1 MRLPVL
7 ALACLAAVA
16 LSAVV
21 VLSQRGSAVSLSQY
35 PKSDIGMLK
44 VMQSMATA
52 PAKAAPVAAA
62 PKAHGK
68 GDLSMP
74 QQVTLSGLPRPR
86 INVYRVTHN
95 LSTAPTSSW
104 LLEGPP
110 AQHGQLTCASL
121 LARVGHGTPGGDT
134 PIWVPRSVCCEA
146 RGQTRDFKVVTISL
160 GRGGGEIGQLGRAN
174 SLRCIDLPRH
184 VQPASSDPAPPRTS
198 QYARIMQNLGY
209 FAPWS
214 RQNSWADR
222 VAVNN
227 IRKANT
233 PSALARKQSQI
244 AAV

>member
-1 MRLPVL
+1 MADYGAIPATRPSQAKNMRLPVL

-74 QQVTLSGLPRPR
+74 QQ
-86 INVYRVTHN
+86 
-95 LSTAPTSSW
+95 
-104 LLEGPP
+104 
-110 AQHGQLTCASL
+110 
-121 LARVGHGTPGGDT
+121 
-134 PIWVPRSVCCEA
+134 
-146 RGQTRDFKVVTISL
+146 
-160 GRGGGEIGQLGRAN
+160 
-174 SLRCIDLPRH
+174 
-184 VQPASSDPAPPRTS
+184 
-198 QYARIMQNLGY
+198 YARIMQNLGY

-244 AAV
+244 AAENARFARKFATPHTSQYTGEHLSQDQILDPKYDPWGNTGPRKAYYQGF